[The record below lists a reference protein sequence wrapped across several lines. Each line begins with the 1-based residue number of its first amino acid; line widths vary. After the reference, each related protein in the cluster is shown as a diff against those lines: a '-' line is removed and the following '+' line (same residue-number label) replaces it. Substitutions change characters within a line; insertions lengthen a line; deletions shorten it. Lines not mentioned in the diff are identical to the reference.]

1 MDFITFKN
9 YLIKNNIL
17 LFDSHYRICYFKL
30 NNLEHNIQ
38 KGGSNKNE
46 LLIYKIQTKYLNMFI
61 MGLLGN
67 NNYKINYIINS
78 I

>member
-17 LFDSHYRICYFKL
+17 LFDSHYRISYFKL

-38 KGGSNKNE
+38 KGGGEYNNSE
-46 LLIYKIQTKYLNMFI
+46 PLIYKIQTKYLN
-61 MGLLGN
+61 
-67 NNYKINYIINS
+67 KAD
-78 I
+78 